1 MEVAPPPPPG
11 LSCLRL
17 LPPTPYLRWAPSR
30 AGAGGPRSCAGA
42 SRGGEGVVGQTQS
55 LPGAR
60 QVADGTLTSASR
72 GARRRKEAAGQPHG
86 LYACARTRVCVCVAV
101 RGGACA
107 CVLCVRCSM
116 CTVCVACRCISARV
130 QGRHRCRSVCRHVC
144 RGFSIGV
151 CRGVQGRCRRVH
163 GRVSVVC
170 PRRFTRMGVW
180 VYECVQ
186 RCVQGVCRAVWGG
199 AQPPLTCPGGLGA
212 PQGSLGSSANLA
224 LSHLKAP
231 AEGALSFSP
240 LLSQPFGVDSSTWH
254 PRAPPSPGSSRRA
267 EAGREPGSLLPS
279 AGSCPR

>member
-1 MEVAPPPPPG
+1 M
-11 LSCLRL
+11 
-17 LPPTPYLRWAPSR
+17 
-30 AGAGGPRSCAGA
+30 
-42 SRGGEGVVGQTQS
+42 
-55 LPGAR
+55 
-60 QVADGTLTSASR
+60 
-72 GARRRKEAAGQPHG
+72 
-86 LYACARTRVCVCVAV
+86 RVCVCVAV

-116 CTVCVACRCISARV
+116 CTVCVACRCVSARV
-130 QGRHRCRSVCRHVC
+130 QGRHRCRSVCRRVC
-144 RGFSIGV
+144 RGCSIGV

-170 PRRFTRMGVW
+170 PRRFTRMGVR
-180 VYECVQ
+180 VYE
-186 RCVQGVCRAVWGG
+186 CVQGVCRAVWGG